1 MMLIRVRRTQD
12 MSEAYAA
19 FLRPSFDDIF
29 LWLALNVKE
38 GEHRREPAF
47 CP

>member
-1 MMLIRVRRTQD
+1 
-12 MSEAYAA
+12 MSEGYAA
-19 FLRPSFDDIF
+19 LLCPSFDDIF
-29 LWLALNVKE
+29 LWLASSVKE